1 MKEST
6 TKRSQAK
13 KTARAAEQAALLHSA
28 AQAPALVREIVSA
41 RVLLAERRGRYV
53 ASGEATAAG

>member
-1 MKEST
+1 MT
-6 TKRSQAK
+6 TAELKAQQA
-13 KTARAAEQAALLHSA
+13 AAQAALLHSA

-53 ASGEATAAG
+53 ASGEATAQG